1 MKSDIKVLT
10 ILGTRPEIIKLS
22 RTISLLDKFVN
33 HIIVHT
39 GQNYDYELNQ
49 IFFEDLGLRKP
60 NHFLNVAE
68 DSLGA
73 TIANIIKKS
82 DEIFEIE
89 QPDALLVLG
98 DTNSCL
104 STIMAKR
111 RKIPIFHMEAGNRC
125 FDVRVPEEINRKLVD
140 HISDINFPYS
150 EHGKNNLLN
159 EGLHPSCIIKTGSPM
174 KEILEYSK
182 KSINSSKI
190 LTKLKLSKQKYFVT
204 SIHREENV
212 DNPKKLNQIIESLN
226 GILKKHDLKMI
237 LSLHPRT
244 KQKIA
249 DQKIKLHKNI
259 IEYLPFGFHD
269 YIHLQKNSYCVISDS
284 GTIFE
289 ESSILGF
296 PAITIREANERP
308 EGIDE
313 GTVIM
318 CNGLNKNDILK
329 SIDICVSQYKNSPPT
344 IPSDYNVKQVSW
356 KVLKTI
362 LSYREYIDK
371 KVWFKN

>member
-1 MKSDIKVLT
+1 MKVLT

-33 HIIVHT
+33 HVIVHT

-49 IFFEDLGLRKP
+49 VFFEDLGIRKP

-68 DSLGA
+68 DGLGG
-73 TIANIIKKS
+73 TISNIIKNS
-82 DEIFEIE
+82 DEIFNIE
-89 QPDALLVLG
+89 KPDALLVLG

-125 FDVRVPEEINRKLVD
+125 FDLRVPEEINRKLVD

-150 EHGKNNLLN
+150 EHAKLNLIN
-159 EGLHPSCIIKTGSPM
+159 EGIHPSTIIKTGSPM
-174 KEILEYSK
+174 KEVLAFSASSIK
-182 KSINSSKI
+182 KSKI
-190 LTKLKLSKQKYFVT
+190 LDLLGLKKNQYFLA

-212 DNPKKLNQIIESLN
+212 DSVKKLKQIISSLDEV
-226 GILKKHDLKMI
+226 IKKYNLDII

-244 KQKIA
+244 KKIISSE
-249 DQKIKLHKNI
+249 KIKLNKKI
-259 IEYLPFGFHD
+259 IQCNPFGFND
-269 YIHLQKNSYCVISDS
+269 YIKLQENAYCVISDS

-289 ESSILGF
+289 ESSIVGF
-296 PAITIREANERP
+296 PAITIREATERP

-313 GTVIM
+313 GTVVM
-318 CNGLNKNDILK
+318 CNGFEKKIIIK
-329 SIDICVSQYKNSPPT
+329 SIDVSVAQYEANPPST
-344 IPSDYNVKQVSW
+344 PFDYNVNQVSW
-356 KVLKTI
+356 KVLKSI
-362 LSYREYIDK
+362 LSYKEFVNK
-371 KVWFKN
+371 KTWYKS

>member
-1 MKSDIKVLT
+1 MKNDIKVLT

-22 RTISLLDKFVN
+22 RTIALLDKFVN

-68 DSLGA
+68 ESLGA

-150 EHGKNNLLN
+150 EHAKNNLVN
-159 EGLHPSCIIKTGSPM
+159 EGLHPSYIIKTGSPM

-190 LTKLKLSKQKYFVT
+190 LSKLKLSKQKYFVA

-226 GILKKHDLKMI
+226 EISNKHDLKMI

-259 IEYLPFGFHD
+259 IEHLPFGFHD

-296 PAITIREANERP
+296 PAVTIREANERP

-329 SIDICVSQYKNSPPT
+329 SIDICISQYKNNPPSV
-344 IPSDYNVKQVSW
+344 PSDYDINQVSW
-356 KVLKTI
+356 KVLKSI
-362 LSYREYIDK
+362 ISYKDYINK
-371 KVWFKN
+371 KTWFKD

>member
-1 MKSDIKVLT
+1 MKVLT

-22 RTISLLDKFVN
+22 RTMSLLDQFVN
-33 HIIVHT
+33 HVVVHT

-49 IFFEDLGLRKP
+49 IFFEDLGIRKP
-60 NHFLNVAE
+60 DYFLDVAE
-68 DSLGA
+68 DKLGD

-82 DEIFEIE
+82 DEIFDIE
-89 QPDALLVLG
+89 KPDALLVLG

-111 RKIPIFHMEAGNRC
+111 KKIPIFHMEAGNRC

-150 EHGKNNLLN
+150 EHAKNNLLN
-159 EGLHPSCIIKTGSPM
+159 EGLHPSSIIKTGSPM
-174 KEILEYSK
+174 KEVLEHSK
-182 KSINSSKI
+182 ESINNSKI
-190 LTKLKLSKQKYFVT
+190 LSKLKLEKDKYFIA

-212 DNPKKLNQIIESLN
+212 DSPKKLNQIIKSLDEIIN
-226 GILKKHDLKMI
+226 KYDLKI
-237 LSLHPRT
+237 VLSLHPRT

-249 DQKIKLHKNI
+249 KQKIKLNKNI
-259 IEYLPFGFHD
+259 LQSPPFGFHD
-269 YIHLQKNSYCVISDS
+269 YIHLQKNAYCVISDS

-289 ESSILGF
+289 ESSILSF
-296 PAITIREANERP
+296 PAVTIREANERP

-318 CNGLNKNDILK
+318 CNGLDKNTILK
-329 SIDICVSQYKNSPPT
+329 SIDICVSQHNNNPPL
-344 IPSDYNVKQVSW
+344 IPLDYDVKQVSW
-356 KVLKTI
+356 KILKSI
-362 LSYREYIDK
+362 MSYKDYINK
-371 KVWFKN
+371 KTWFKD

>member
-1 MKSDIKVLT
+1 MKVLT

-49 IFFEDLGLRKP
+49 VFFEDLGIRKP

-68 DSLGA
+68 NELGA
-73 TIANIIKKS
+73 TISNIIKKS
-82 DEIFEIE
+82 DKIFDIE
-89 QPDALLVLG
+89 KPDALLVLG

-125 FDVRVPEEINRKLVD
+125 FDLRVPEEINRKLVD

-150 EHGKNNLLN
+150 EHAKLNLIN
-159 EGLHPSCIIKTGSPM
+159 EGVHPSTIIKTGSPM
-174 KEILEYSK
+174 KEVLEYSEPYIK
-182 KSINSSKI
+182 KSKI
-190 LTKLKLSKQKYFVT
+190 LDSLRLKKNQYFLA

-212 DNPKKLNQIIESLN
+212 DSVKKLKQIISSLDE
-226 GILKKHDLKMI
+226 IIKKYNLDII

-244 KQKIA
+244 KKMITGEKLELNEKIIQC
-249 DQKIKLHKNI
+249 D
-259 IEYLPFGFHD
+259 PFGFND
-269 YIHLQKNSYCVISDS
+269 YIKLQQNAYCVISDS

-313 GTVIM
+313 GAVVM
-318 CNGLNKNDILK
+318 CNGFEKKIITK
-329 SIDICVSQYKNSPPT
+329 SIDVCVEHYKINPPS
-344 IPSDYNVKQVSW
+344 IPIDYNVNQVSW
-356 KVLKTI
+356 KVLKSI
-362 LSYREYIDK
+362 LSYKEFVNK
-371 KVWFKN
+371 KTWYKS

>member
-1 MKSDIKVLT
+1 MF
-10 ILGTRPEIIKLS
+10 ILVK
-22 RTISLLDKFVN
+22 
-33 HIIVHT
+33 
-39 GQNYDYELNQ
+39 NYDYELNQ

-68 DSLGA
+68 DNLGA

-150 EHGKNNLLN
+150 EHAKNNLVN
-159 EGLHPSCIIKTGSPM
+159 EGLHPSYIIKTGSPM

-190 LTKLKLSKQKYFVT
+190 LSKLKLSKQKYFVA

-226 GILKKHDLKMI
+226 EISNKHDLKN
-237 LSLHPRT
+237 
-244 KQKIA
+244 
-249 DQKIKLHKNI
+249 D
-259 IEYLPFGFHD
+259 F
-269 YIHLQKNSYCVISDS
+269 IS
-284 GTIFE
+284 
-289 ESSILGF
+289 SS
-296 PAITIREANERP
+296 
-308 EGIDE
+308 
-313 GTVIM
+313 
-318 CNGLNKNDILK
+318 
-329 SIDICVSQYKNSPPT
+329 SH
-344 IPSDYNVKQVSW
+344 
-356 KVLKTI
+356 
-362 LSYREYIDK
+362 
-371 KVWFKN
+371 

>member
-1 MKSDIKVLT
+1 MNNFKVLT
-10 ILGTRPEIIKLS
+10 IIGTRPEIIKLS
-22 RTISLLDKFVN
+22 RTIALLDKFVN

-60 NHFLNVAE
+60 DHFLNVAE
-68 DSLGA
+68 ENLGT

-89 QPDALLVLG
+89 KPDALLVLG

-150 EHGKNNLLN
+150 EHAKNNLIN

-174 KEILEYSK
+174 KEILDYSK

-190 LTKLKLSKQKYFVT
+190 LTKLKLSKKKYFVA

-212 DNPKKLNQIIESLN
+212 DDPKKLNQIIKSLN
-226 GILKKHDLKMI
+226 TLLEKYDLKMI

-249 DQKIKLHKNI
+249 NQKIKFHKNI
-259 IEYLPFGFHD
+259 IECPPFGFHD
-269 YIHLQKNSYCVISDS
+269 YIHLHKNSYCVISDS

-308 EGIDE
+308 EGVDE
-313 GTVIM
+313 GAVIM
-318 CNGLNKNDILK
+318 CNGLNEDEMIK
-329 SIDICVSQYKNSPPT
+329 SVDICVSHYKNNSPS
-344 IPSDYNVKQVSW
+344 IPIDYNVNEVSW
-356 KVLKTI
+356 KVLKSI
-362 LSYREYIDK
+362 FSYKDYVNK
-371 KVWFKN
+371 KTWFKD